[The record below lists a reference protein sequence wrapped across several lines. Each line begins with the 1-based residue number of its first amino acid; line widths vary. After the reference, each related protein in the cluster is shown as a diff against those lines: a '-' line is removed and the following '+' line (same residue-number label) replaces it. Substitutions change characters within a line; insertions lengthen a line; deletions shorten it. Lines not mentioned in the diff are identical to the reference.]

1 MSATLTRPRPAPEAA
16 PSAPSLAPATK
27 RDPWFDN
34 AKMLLVTLV
43 VVGHSWSL
51 LAESFSTTWAYNFL
65 YLWHVPAFV
74 MVTGYLSRSFTFSR
88 RNLSRLLSTVVLP
101 YLVFEAMLTTFRSAV
116 GGEHHGPLWLNPHW
130 PMWYLAALVLW
141 RLATPLL
148 QRLPYALPVAVAVSL
163 VGGATS
169 GDTLDLAR
177 AMGLLPF
184 FVIGLLATP
193 GQLDLLRR
201 PAARLSALTAFALAL
216 ALSTLVETRLGG
228 TEWLYW
234 RSSYSQLHVSF
245 LTGVAGRALLLAA
258 ATALALSFFALVPR
272 RGGWFSRLGSATLVV
287 YLFHGFVVKSV
298 DYTGFPDW
306 SSRHP
311 VTALAVSTLVAVPV
325 ALVLAAPP
333 VARRLNVLV
342 DPVGSWRRRQAAPT
356 DPGRRPGSHVGST
369 ELDGMPSSR
378 RATSGGGAPPAR

>member
-1 MSATLTRPRPAPEAA
+1 MSATLTRLPPSPAQHAA
-16 PSAPSLAPATK
+16 PARAK
-27 RDPWFDN
+27 QRDPWFDN

-88 RNLSRLLSTVVLP
+88 RNLSKLLSTVVLP
-101 YLVFEAMLTTFRSAV
+101 YVVFEAALTTFRSVV
-116 GGEHHGPLWLNPHW
+116 GGEHSGTLWLNPHW
-130 PMWYLAALVLW
+130 PMWYLAALFLW

-148 QRLPYALPVAVAVSL
+148 RRIPHALPVAVGVCL
-163 VGGATS
+163 VGGAGT
-169 GDTLDLAR
+169 GDTLDSAR

-184 FVIGLLATP
+184 FVMGLLATP
-193 GQLDLLRR
+193 EHIERLRR
-201 PAARLSALTAFALAL
+201 PGARLAALGAFALAL
-216 ALSTLVETRLGG
+216 ALSTLVETKVGS

-234 RSSYSQLHVSF
+234 RSSYAELHVSF
-245 LTGVAGRALLLAA
+245 LTGVAGRLLLLGV

-287 YLFHGFVVKSV
+287 YLFHGFLVKSV
-298 DYTGFPDW
+298 AYTAFPDW
-306 SSRHP
+306 SARHP
-311 VTALAVSTLVAVPV
+311 LAALVLTTLVAVPV
-325 ALVLAAPP
+325 ALALAAPP

-342 DPVGSWRRRQAAPT
+342 DPVGAWQRRQATPRDTVLGAP
-356 DPGRRPGSHVGST
+356 GAQVGEI
-369 ELDGMPSSR
+369 ELDGTLSTR
-378 RATSGGGAPPAR
+378 RASSGHGAPPLR